1 MRQLLREAIDRRRRE
16 LLNTVDADQVAAD
29 RALFADDGVT
39 VSAPPMISEP
49 LASEA
54 LRLRVLLL
62 LAASN
67 GKGER

>member
-1 MRQLLREAIDRRRRE
+1 
-16 LLNTVDADQVAAD
+16 
-29 RALFADDGVT
+29 